1 MLNKNHY
8 IQNRLLKNFA
18 IKAENGK
25 YKICVLDLI
34 KFDANYRNTDNCFC
48 QKNLYDMAS
57 GDDVKELEKKF
68 NDLIEKPMSKL
79 LQRICSAKETVSF
92 TRTELNIVKKYFL
105 LQHYRTPRNR
115 MSYTNPKKNAFEL
128 SQYNL
133 QEGESKEDF
142 WKREMLTILEHDM
155 FELVQSDM
163 IGVRKHAMEANSS
176 FMMIIRTNNEFCIND
191 IGYVTERMPVQI
203 PKDKEADYIKTAKEI
218 GKELYGQDNFDELA
232 RREIANQS
240 SYFDNYVFHP
250 ISSNCALIMVSPEW
264 KYVPLYPNLLNELQL
279 FSPIL
284 LKYLTFPKNDYV
296 NWDKMKEAKQD
307 DIPQYFTQEDKF
319 IYTIQTV
326 NKDETIY
333 LNHLIMNEAFC
344 YIGCKTPS
352 ELIPSIRKYNELRAA
367 GQQNMHHDFNGY
379 VELLSKL

>member
-1 MLNKNHY
+1 MFDKNHY

-18 IKAENGK
+18 VKAENGN

-34 KFDANYRNTDNCFC
+34 KFRVNYRNTDNAFYEN
-48 QKNLYDMAS
+48 NLYDIHS
-57 GDDVKELEKKF
+57 GEDIKELEKKF
-68 NDLIEKPMSKL
+68 NDLIERPMVKL
-79 LQRICSAKETVSF
+79 LQRICNARETVSF

-105 LQHYRTPRNR
+105 LQHYRTPRNK
-115 MSYTNPKKNAFEL
+115 MSYTNPKKYAFEL

-155 FELVQSDM
+155 SELVQSDM
-163 IGVRKHAMEANSS
+163 IGVRKHAISANSC

-191 IGYVTERMPVQI
+191 IGYVTERIPVQI
-203 PKDKEADYIKTAKEI
+203 PKEKEIEYIRSAKEI
-218 GKELYGQDNFDELA
+218 GKELYGKDNFDEIA
-232 RREIANQS
+232 RREIENKS
-240 SYFDNYVFHP
+240 SYFDNYVLHP
-250 ISSNCALIMVSPEW
+250 ISSNCALLMVSPEW
-264 KYVPLYPNLLNELQL
+264 KYVPLFPNLLDELQI

-284 LKYLTFPKNDYV
+284 LKYLVFPQNVYV
-296 NWDKMKEAKQD
+296 NWDKMKGVEQT
-307 DIPQYFTQEDKF
+307 DIPKYFTQDDKF
-319 IYTIQTV
+319 IYQIQTI
-326 NKDETIY
+326 DECETIY

-344 YIGCKTPS
+344 YIGCKTPNK
-352 ELIPSIRKYNELRAA
+352 LIPSIRKYNELRAA